1 MLALE
6 AALERLL
13 ATVPRPRGSD
23 ADRILIDQCAGRY
36 LAESVSSP
44 ISLPPFDN
52 SSMDGWAI
60 RANDLTILPQSFP
73 VQGEVAAGSVFSES
87 HQEGQAIRIFTG
99 SPLPTGADCVVMQ
112 EDTRMMDSGTVQVLD
127 RVKAWENVRLAGED
141 VRRGDRLVA
150 EGIRLRAAHLA
161 LLAAAGISHLRVH
174 PPVRVGILPSGT
186 ELIPPGRPLP
196 PGAVYECNGLALAE
210 LIRAEGGIPRRF
222 TAPRD
227 DPAEMSKAL
236 EAVFAESDM
245 VVTAGGASVGKYDLV
260 KSSFESLGGKLD
272 FWRVAMK
279 PGKPFFFGS
288 LNPENSA
295 AKPKYLFGVPGNPV
309 AAFVTTIL
317 LVLPALRKLLGAA
330 DTSTPQSLG
339 KLAAPLSN
347 PEERRHF
354 LRVRCAPDGTVES
367 AGPQASHLL
376 GSLAAA
382 DGLVDVPPR
391 TQWPIGTIVP
401 VLRWQG

>member
-6 AALERLL
+6 SALERLL
-13 ATVPRPRGSD
+13 AIVPRPRGYN
-23 ADRILIDQCAGRY
+23 ADQIPIEQCAGRY

-60 RANDLTILPQSFP
+60 RADDLRQLPQSFP
-73 VQGEVAAGSVFSES
+73 VQGEVAAGSVFSQT
-87 HQEGQAIRIFTG
+87 HQVGLAIRIFTG

-112 EDTRMMDSGTVQVLD
+112 EDARMLNSGTVQVLD

-141 VRRGDRLVA
+141 VRCGDRLA
-150 EGIRLRAAHLA
+150 TEGIRLRAAHLA
-161 LLAAAGISHLRVH
+161 LLAAAGISHLRIH

-186 ELIPPGRPLP
+186 ELIPPGHPLP
-196 PGAVYECNGLALAE
+196 PGGVYECNGLALAE
-210 LIRAEGGIPRRF
+210 LLRAEGGIPRRF

-227 DPAEMSKAL
+227 DPAEVRHAL
-236 EAVFAESDM
+236 QAAFDESDV
-245 VVTAGGASVGKYDLV
+245 VVTAGGASVGKYDLI
-260 KSSFESLGGKLD
+260 KPAFESLGGKLD

-279 PGKPFFFGS
+279 PGKPFFFGT

-295 AKPKYLFGVPGNPV
+295 TRPKYLFGVPGNPV

-317 LVLPALRKLLGAA
+317 LVLPALRKLLGAT
-330 DTSTPQSLG
+330 DTSTPKSLG
-339 KLAAPLSN
+339 KLAAPLTN
-347 PEERRHF
+347 PEDRRHF
-354 LRVRCAPDGTVES
+354 LRVRCAPDGSIEV

-391 TQWPIGTIVP
+391 TQWPIGTLVP